1 MDHNMVLSYD
11 YAKRYRQWRWTN
23 APPLRAISMA
33 MVRRWS
39 TTCGDAQ
46 CSMSRATPEA
56 TGCRH
61 QVTTCSVSPRRPP
74 GRQSTQWLWN
84 MYPLCWP
91 FRWPSQCSG
100 TISRASPDGGGL
112 WLSLKQLNATIGRA
126 LTPIASNRTRQLR
139 LFRTF
144 HREKELQLT
153 CWPLITIGVWHIKLT
168 RST

>member
-1 MDHNMVLSYD
+1 MDLNMVLSYNWMPPSV
-11 YAKRYRQWRWTN
+11 AGHFNGHGEALKRYMRHHTMQHVQGYTGSHWMPPSGDYSLCI
-23 APPLRAISMA
+23 AP
-33 MVRRWS
+33 W
-39 TTCGDAQ
+39 
-46 CSMSRATPEA
+46 
-56 TGCRH
+56 
-61 QVTTCSVSPRRPP
+61 PP

-100 TISRASPDGGGL
+100 TISRALPDGGGL